1 VIDILGGVAVISVG
15 LILGDSIFISENPT
29 LMGYAF
35 DGLGVFFIGK
45 GVYKLI
51 QNSRSESTDNQ
62 SDKLDGQE
70 DKDDLPPLPPA

>member
-1 VIDILGGVAVISVG
+1 MIVVG
-15 LILGDSIFISENPT
+15 LILGDSIFISESPT

-51 QNSRSESTDNQ
+51 KNSVSGSTGNQ
-62 SDKLDGQE
+62 TTTPKEPLD
-70 DKDDLPPLPPA
+70 

>member
-1 VIDILGGVAVISVG
+1 VVDILGGAAVIVVG
-15 LILGDSIFISENPT
+15 IILGDSIFISESPT

-51 QNSRSESTDNQ
+51 RNSTSGPADNQ
-62 SDKLDGQE
+62 TTTSKEHLD
-70 DKDDLPPLPPA
+70 